1 MVSKRT
7 VLLLLHDSILGICTG
22 SSVVSF
28 VCELNMNEVHCI
40 LWDKSHFLGQKVG
53 HGIMSHDENS
63 SLDAR

>member
-28 VCELNMNEVHCI
+28 VCELYMNEVKFNHI
-40 LWDKSHFLGQKVG
+40 LGGGGCLNEFKL
-53 HGIMSHDENS
+53 I
-63 SLDAR
+63 

>member
-28 VCELNMNEVHCI
+28 VCELYMNEVEFNHI
-40 LWDKSHFLGQKVG
+40 LGQKDTIDV
-53 HGIMSHDENS
+53 NF
-63 SLDAR
+63 L